1 MISCS
6 LSVERRN
13 LSVEKRPAACSRRHT
28 AVSAPVRCC
37 CCGDHRTITRSCRV
51 TDTPHSPS
59 CGGRALL
66 LQVAVLLM
74 LLFAAAPPAT
84 AQIVTVPQL
93 LQQKNLWEQHAR
105 DQKKF
110 LIEGRFL
117 SRVSESFGMEKID
130 IVFRHP
136 STIRL
141 PDRVRRGQ
149 TLEVTGTFLLDGNRL
164 HFQVNQVHI
173 REMDEEQLRRRALEA
188 KDRSWE
194 ELLKLAD
201 EYTARAD
208 FYEDEVLRQEIT
220 AVRTTALSVRRQQ
233 LRGQPAQL
241 KELLKTAEQLQLASG
256 AIQNITWD
264 WLLAAEAAGEDPN
277 SLATFARALP
287 GWNQTAL
294 TPPQALTDAFRKNAT
309 RAWEQTTESNRP
321 LLHRL
326 LYSRLQLASLR
337 LQLKPDGSNGVAIS
351 KLTREQ
357 LPEAAAAAAEFE
369 DMEVQ
374 WHLKIADKLNR
385 QQLLESVQLL
395 EQLGRQNESLQL
407 RQRWLEAQ
415 EQRFGTTTL
424 AGMLRTAEETLFAA
438 EQWRDPRLRDRAI
451 KLLKA
456 AWERAAKE
464 SPAEVAAI
472 ADRLKTLGWE
482 HFRGAWMTREQM
494 SSVPGNDLQLA
505 AREGRVVPGMTA
517 EQVSRI
523 LGRPTRIARLG
534 GSSILRELWNY
545 QDAGLIIRLRRSL
558 QQSSSPLLVEDV
570 AKVR

>member
-1 MISCS
+1 MIRYP

-13 LSVEKRPAACSRRHT
+13 LFAEKRPVACSQRRT
-28 AVSAPVRCC
+28 AVSAPVHSCC
-37 CCGDHRTITRSCRV
+37 VDHRTITRSYGGLDIPRK
-51 TDTPHSPS
+51 PS
-59 CGGRALL
+59 CGGRELL
-66 LQVAVLLM
+66 LQVAILLM
-74 LLFAAAPPAT
+74 LLFAAAPSAT

-130 IVFRHP
+130 LVFRHP

-149 TLEVTGTFLLDGNRL
+149 TLEVAGTFLLDGNRL
-164 HFQVNQVHI
+164 HFQVNQVHL

-188 KDRSWE
+188 KDRSPD

-208 FYEDEVLRQEIT
+208 FYEDDVLRQEIT
-220 AVRTTALSVRRQQ
+220 AVRTTALSVRREQ

-241 KELLKTAEQLQLASG
+241 QELLKTAEQLQLAPV

-264 WLLAAEAAGEDPN
+264 WLLAAEAAGEAPD
-277 SLATFARALP
+277 SLTTSAKALP

-294 TPPQALTDAFRKNAT
+294 IPPAALADAFRKNPF

-326 LYSRLQLASLR
+326 LYARLQLASLR
-337 LQLKPDGSNGVAIS
+337 LQLKPDGSNGLAIS

-369 DMEVQ
+369 DLEVQ
-374 WHLKIADKLNR
+374 WHLKTADKLNR

-407 RQRWLEAQ
+407 RQRWLEDQ
-415 EQRFGTTTL
+415 EQRFGTKTL
-424 AGMLRTAEETLFAA
+424 AGMLRTADETLFVA
-438 EQWRDPRLRDRAI
+438 EQWRDPSLREKAI

-464 SPAEVAAI
+464 SPAEVTTI
-472 ADRLKTLGWE
+472 ADRLKALGWE

-517 EQVSRI
+517 EQVSQI

-534 GSSILRELWNY
+534 GSSIFRELWNY
-545 QDAGLIIRLRRSL
+545 EDAGLIIRLRRSL
-558 QQSSSPLLVEDV
+558 QQSRSPLLVEDV